1 MSPVILI
8 GTGILLF
15 VLGLGCGYWFLQSQR
30 KREAAR
36 ADDVQ
41 KELDEYRRH
50 VTEHFGKTAQHF
62 QALGQQYQSLY
73 KHMAKG
79 ADALCDPAQAG
90 ALLEFPTVDAA
101 AVAASNEVKD
111 VAAEV
116 IRDYAVEDEVE
127 PEKVI
132 RDYALADEDIEMQQ
146 VQPKIESE
154 TDSVP
159 DEEAAAP
166 KGEVAE
172 SAVDETIAEQVATT
186 PDAEKERTVH

>member
-41 KELDEYRRH
+41 KELDDYRRH

-73 KHMAKG
+73 KHMAQG
-79 ADALCDPAQAG
+79 ADVLCDPAQAG

-101 AVAASNEVKD
+101 AATANSEDTEVPP
-111 VAAEV
+111 EV
-116 IRDYAVEDEVE
+116 IRDYAVEEEVE
-127 PEKVI
+127 PEKVV
-132 RDYALADEDIEMQQ
+132 RDYAVADEDIEASH
-146 VQPKIESE
+146 VQPNTEPETASE
-154 TDSVP
+154 P
-159 DEEAAAP
+159 DEEVAAP
-166 KGEVAE
+166 R
-172 SAVDETIAEQVATT
+172 DEAALDEPIVEQVATE